1 MKKVL
6 IAKELHALLEQ
17 DRSFLDRTDMQV
29 FVAATNDEVLT
40 IHRAER
46 VDLIIAKLDLPGMA
60 SEKLYGLIREDA
72 ALRTVSTILCCANTP
87 AAIKQCSHCR
97 VNAVLLE
104 PLHSVLLMAKAQQLL
119 DIAAREMIR
128 VLLGVVI
135 DGRFGDEAFYCRT
148 KNVSATGMM
157 IETRKRL
164 VEGARLTCQFYL
176 PDATRIQAPGK
187 IVRIIQQTSG
197 GGDQQYGL
205 MFTDIAPETKQLLAD
220 FVESTRRKS
229 QPGGQ

>member
-6 IAKELHALLEQ
+6 IAHELHALLEQ
-17 DRSFLDRTDMQV
+17 DRSFLDRTDLRV
-29 FVAATNDEVLT
+29 FVAATNDEALN

-46 VDLIIAKLDLPGMA
+46 VDLIISKLDLPGMA

-87 AAIKQCSHCR
+87 EAIKKSSQCR

-128 VLLGVVI
+128 VLLGVII

-148 KNVSATGMM
+148 KNISATGMM

-176 PDATRIQAPGK
+176 PDATRIQASGK

-197 GGDQQYGL
+197 DEDHQYGL
-205 MFTDIAPETKQLLAD
+205 MFTDIAPEIKQLLAD
-220 FVESTRRKS
+220 FIESSRHGSK
-229 QPGGQ
+229 PGGP

>member
-6 IAKELHALLEQ
+6 IAQELHALLEQ
-17 DRSFLDRTDMQV
+17 DRSFLDRTDLQV
-29 FVAATNDEVLT
+29 FVAATNDEVLS
-40 IHRAER
+40 IHRTER
-46 VDLIIAKLDLPGMA
+46 VDLIISKLDLPGMA
-60 SEKLYGLIREDA
+60 SEKLYSLIREDA
-72 ALRTVSTILCCANTP
+72 ALRTVSTIMGCANTP
-87 AAIKQCSHCR
+87 EAIKKSSQCR

-104 PLHSVLLMAKAQQLL
+104 PLHPVLIMAKAQQLL

-135 DGRFGDEAFYCRT
+135 DGRFRDEAFYCRT
-148 KNVSATGMM
+148 KNISSTGMM

-176 PDATRIQAPGK
+176 PDATRIQASGK

-197 GGDQQYGL
+197 GEDHQYGL
-205 MFTDIAPETKQLLAD
+205 MFTDITPETKQLLAD
-220 FVESTRRKS
+220 FVESSRHGSKPDGS
-229 QPGGQ
+229 

>member
-6 IAKELHALLEQ
+6 IAHELHALLEQ
-17 DRSFLDRTDMQV
+17 DRSFLGRTDIQV
-29 FVAATNDEVLT
+29 FVAATNDEVLN

-46 VDLIIAKLDLPGMA
+46 MDLIITKLDLPGMA

-87 AAIKQCSHCR
+87 EAIKKSSQCR

-104 PLHSVLLMAKAQQLL
+104 PLHSVLLMAKVQQLL

-148 KNVSATGMM
+148 KNISATGMM
-157 IETRKRL
+157 IETRKHL

-176 PDATRIQAPGK
+176 PDATRIQASGK

-197 GGDQQYGL
+197 DAGHQYGL
-205 MFTDIAPETKQLLAD
+205 MFTDIVPEIKQLLAD
-220 FVESTRRKS
+220 FVESSRHGS
-229 QPGGQ
+229 QPGSP